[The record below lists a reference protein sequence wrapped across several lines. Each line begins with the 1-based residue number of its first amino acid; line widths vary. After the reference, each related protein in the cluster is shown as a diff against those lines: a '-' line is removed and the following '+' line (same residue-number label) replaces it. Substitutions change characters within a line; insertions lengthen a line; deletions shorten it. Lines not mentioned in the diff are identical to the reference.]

1 MRQVTITIPDEYY
14 ENLMQFLKPIPN
26 TLIDNSKENYDRS
39 IEKIVKERILNS
51 KPDDYFDA
59 RIFLNRLKEKHGF

>member
-26 TLIDNSKENYDRS
+26 TLINNSEENYDRS
-39 IEKIVKERILNS
+39 IEKIVQERILNS
-51 KPDDYFDA
+51 KPDDYVDA
-59 RIFLNRLKEKHGF
+59 RISLNRLKEKHGF

>member
-26 TLIDNSKENYDRS
+26 TLIDNSKENYDQT
-39 IEKIVKERILNS
+39 IEKIVQDRIINS
-51 KPDDYFDA
+51 KPDDYVDA
-59 RIFLNRLKEKHGF
+59 RISLNRLKEKHGF